1 MLQCVLLCSNI
12 YYHNI
17 MNLRVKEICKAKGI
31 TIGDL
36 SKKIGMVRESLSRAI
51 NGNPQLDTLEKIA
64 TALDVEI
71 VELFAEKSELYG
83 VVIYRG
89 VTYKINTRS
98 DVERLWELLK

>member
-1 MLQCVLLCSNI
+1 
-12 YYHNI
+12 

-36 SKKIGMVRESLSRAI
+36 ANKMGMIRESLSRAI

-64 TALDVEI
+64 TALEVEI

-83 VVIYRG
+83 VVIYQG
-89 VTYKINTRS
+89 VTYRINTRA
-98 DVERLWELLK
+98 DIAKLWEMVK